1 MRISVALLVLLLL
14 YCPMLHARDTPWLAE
29 TFSQATSDGAYTL
42 ELSLKGG
49 KLEPG
54 PNSIDLKVIDK
65 AGLAVEGAEIGITP
79 WMPSMGHGVWD
90 KPVVT
95 ERAGGLY
102 HIENIKIVMGG
113 RWELRVKVRKGS
125 LEEQA
130 VFPFEVAEK
139 QEQLLLKNNGMQ
151 GDSYERRV
159 VSYSIP
165 DASLLNQDGKQV
177 RLKTITAA
185 GKPVIV
191 DFIFTTCTTV
201 CPLMSA
207 GLANLRA
214 ELGERAGG
222 VEIISITIDPEN
234 DRPAQLKEYASH
246 FNAGEGWTFL
256 TGSREEIGRVLQ
268 AFDAVIV
275 DKMAHEPLFLLRGPD
290 SAEWIRIKGLVG
302 AGDLLKEFRRIEN
315 K

>member
-1 MRISVALLVLLLL
+1 MRIAVALLALFL
-14 YCPMLHARDTPWLAE
+14 CPPMLHAASEPLVRNTEKGA
-29 TFSQATSDGAYTL
+29 FSL
-42 ELSLKGG
+42 ELSLADG
-49 KLEPG
+49 KLIPG
-54 PNSIDLKVIDK
+54 PNSVDLKVRNRD
-65 AGLAVEGAEIGITP
+65 GQSVEGAGITVTP

-90 KPVVT
+90 KPVIT
-95 ERAGGLY
+95 ERGGGIY
-102 HIENIKIVMGG
+102 HVENIRIIMGG
-113 RWELRVKVRKGS
+113 SWELKIKVRKGS